1 MELRCRGKRVKQPGD
16 GSCLFHSLCAA
27 VVLTC
32 NRALRG
38 GITEAAALRSVLLQW
53 LLTFAATTVYSGW
66 VILEWMQHEL
76 GRPISP
82 KPYQEMMKPSTAYG
96 GAIEIVAFTFTQHY
110 SVWVWKAVGTVPSTG
125 AGTYTRISPFECPT
139 GIHYQGR

>member
-1 MELRCRGKRVKQPGD
+1 
-16 GSCLFHSLCAA
+16 